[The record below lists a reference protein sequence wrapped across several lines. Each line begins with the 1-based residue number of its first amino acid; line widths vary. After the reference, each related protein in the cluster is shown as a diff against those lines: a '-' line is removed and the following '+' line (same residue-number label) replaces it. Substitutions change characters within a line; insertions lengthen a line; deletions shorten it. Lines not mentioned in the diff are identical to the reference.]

1 VTPPLRHNRV
11 FAEGRKLLEGAFRL
25 DHSTSVPDLGS
36 LFERAGDKPL
46 QRLKRDL
53 AQAYGMAW
61 SFPSTHGTTM
71 LNVLALLTACPPGG
85 RVLVNRDAHVSVAAA
100 LIHGDFQ
107 PVFLTPPY
115 DDALGL
121 SFGPTASDVRDLLA
135 RERVDCVFLTSPNY
149 FGVVGELSDAIAAAH
164 ERGLPV
170 VVDAAHAP
178 HFRFCDRLPAG
189 AEECGA
195 DFVTQSTHKVA
206 STLSQGSLLLVR
218 QAADLERLYE
228 QINALGLVSTSFSYP
243 ILASIELGVR
253 QLIEEGN
260 YLWGATLA
268 RAASLRD
275 ACARLPGVRVL
286 SDGDVGRAGF
296 TALDATRITLDVA
309 ATGLTGFEVERRL
322 HRERIYPEMATYR
335 HLLFLLTPGTSDADL
350 YTLVSALRRCL
361 PATACGPRLRD
372 FGRTPQARRALAPRA
387 AHFATKRRVRV
398 REAAG
403 QVSGE
408 TIATYPPGVPVVMAG
423 EVLDADVLEYL
434 EEVHGAGAVLKGASD
449 PDFATIKVI

>member
-1 VTPPLRHNRV
+1 MTSLLRHDRV
-11 FAEGRKLLEGAFRL
+11 FAAGRDLLDGAFRL

-53 AQAYGMAW
+53 AEAYGMAW

-85 RVLVNRDAHVSVAAA
+85 RVLVNRDSHVSVSAA

-107 PVFLTPPY
+107 PVFLTPQY
-115 DDALGL
+115 DDQLGL
-121 SFGPTASDVRDLLA
+121 SLGPTAEGVGELLA

-149 FGVVGELSDAIAAAH
+149 FGLVGELPEAIAVAH
-164 ERGLPV
+164 DQGLPV

-178 HFRFCDRLPAG
+178 HFRFCRGLPAG

-195 DFVTQSTHKVA
+195 DLVTQSTHKVA
-206 STLSQGSLLLVR
+206 SALSQGSLLLVR
-218 QAADLERLYE
+218 HESYLEKLYE

-253 QLIEEGN
+253 QLMEEGE
-260 YLWGATLA
+260 YLWGETLA
-268 RAASLRD
+268 RAASLRE
-275 ACARLPGVRVL
+275 ACGALPGVRVL
-286 SDGDVGRAGF
+286 SDADAGRPGF
-296 TALDATRITLDVA
+296 RTYDATRVTLDVA
-309 ATGLTGFEVERRL
+309 GTGLTGFEVERRL
-322 HRERIYPEMATYR
+322 HRERIFPEMATYR

-350 YTLVSALRRCL
+350 YTLIRTLRACL
-361 PATACGPRLRD
+361 PTTSSGPRLRD
-372 FGRTPQARRALAPRA
+372 FGQAPAVRRALTPRA
-387 AHFATKRRVRV
+387 AHFATKRRVAV
-398 REAAG
+398 REAAR

-423 EVLDADVLEYL
+423 EVLEADVLEYL
-434 EEVHGAGAVLKGASD
+434 QEVHRAGAILKGASD
-449 PDFATIKVI
+449 PTFSTIKVI